1 MMQSSCLIKILIEL
15 HVSMNL
21 KFIWG
26 KLLCSFGESSCFNC
40 HISCQIHRSLL
51 PWLLAEACELAGCVL
66 ISD

>member
-26 KLLCSFGESSCFNC
+26 KLLCSFGRKQLFQLSYLAVRFIGHCFLGC
-40 HISCQIHRSLL
+40 SLKPASLL
-51 PWLLAEACELAGCVL
+51 GVC
-66 ISD
+66 